1 MDPDFSSLVHMLRH
15 RASVDP
21 DRTAF
26 IYLAGDDLEETRVTY
41 GELDREARSIAVN
54 LSEHDVVG
62 RPVIL
67 LEAPGLQFMAALFGC
82 LYAGAIVVPNYPPAG
97 KETSKASRRFL
108 SIAHDARPSALVGS
122 GKTLA
127 IAKNWA
133 AKKIPCIDLDA
144 IARDTDEDWIKP
156 ELTRST
162 LALIQYTSGS
172 TGSPKGVTLTH
183 GNFLANLRI
192 IARATGVSRD
202 SVGVS
207 WLPPYHD
214 MGLTCILLPVY
225 SRFLV
230 VHMAPSQFMLRPSCW
245 LEAITRY
252 KGTICAAPNFAYE
265 LCVSR
270 ISREQRANLNLSSWE
285 VALNGAEPIR
295 HETLTRFSEK
305 FATCGFESNAMRPC
319 YGLAEATLWVSG
331 EAGQTSPLVKA
342 FSKEDLEQ
350 GLVIP
355 LGESPQKLRREFMQE
370 RLLVSTGKIAD
381 GFEVR
386 LVDSKTGSTAPPNEV
401 GEIWISGA
409 SVSSGYWN
417 NEEATT
423 KSFADQNAAGAE
435 KTFLRTGDLGFIHEG
450 ELYVTGRLKDL
461 IIVRGLNYYPQD
473 IEQVCAAAHP
483 AIAADSACAFLME
496 ENEVDQVAV
505 VCEIARTQIRQAD
518 LGDVARRIRAAAG
531 EELGLQITSVVLLK
545 QGALPRTTS
554 GKLRRF
560 ACAQDYR
567 DKLLTV
573 LHRSDLAE
581 DQAVAPGLPQD
592 HACSKESSRRLFLAT
607 KQGETLRRWNLLAD
621 PKISPNTTQVSLLE
635 KYLVS
640 QLSIL
645 LRIPEAAV
653 ETQIP
658 IKQLGLDS
666 LTLVELHLTM
676 EAEFQISVDPECFT
690 FSNTVQEIAG
700 LVQKCL
706 LEPLLQ
712 TPESTGDNQPK
723 VIDRSDVGEIPLL
736 PIQQELLQPNAVAPS
751 RNFVMLLLRTPVAP
765 DPVQIRRVLEWLV
778 ARHDAFQLRFRF
790 FEGRWH
796 QEYATSENP
805 VQFEILNMRGL
816 RGERV
821 KAQAAAVEE
830 ELLRGFNLERGPLF
844 RSFLYDR
851 GSQER
856 GLLCLAVH
864 HLAIDALSIIT
875 LVAEFNQCWS
885 SLERGQG
892 YPSLKLPDPSFGSW
906 ARRLSSMAQSREVEA
921 ELDYWVSLGATAE
934 AMSPWDTIFPE
945 TLQGENTTSGSTIEG
960 EVTGQQADGIL
971 RNWNTA
977 HSQHDLF
984 LAALAFSWSEV
995 TDKDYCYVELEHY
1008 GRSESY
1014 GESRPQR
1021 TVGWLVHHFPHLVK
1035 VPSLRNKLNF
1045 CASVRKSRMSV
1056 PNEGVGFGLLRY
1068 MSTNEAV
1075 RDQMGKITI
1084 PRLRFVYRSR
1094 LDDTFRSNVAFP
1106 IMNHSVYGQDSVPE
1120 PHNPA
1125 LVFYAQRSRQ
1135 GFEWNFRHS
1144 QRHFSEDKVHL
1155 LNQRIKNFVQNLH
1168 NPTSDS

>member
-1 MDPDFSSLVHMLRH
+1 MLRH

-21 DRTAF
+21 DKTAF
-26 IYLAGDDLEETRVTY
+26 IYLAGDDLDESRLTY
-41 GELDREARSIAVN
+41 GELDREARSIAAN

-97 KETSKASRRFL
+97 KETSKASSRFL
-108 SIAHDARPSALVGS
+108 RIAHDARPSALVGS

-133 AKKIPCIDLDA
+133 AKEIPCIDLDS
-144 IARDTDEDWIKP
+144 IERDRDGDWIEP
-156 ELTRST
+156 ELTRSA

-214 MGLTCILLPVY
+214 MGLTSILLPVY
-225 SRFLV
+225 SRFLDA
-230 VHMAPSQFMLRPSCW
+230 HMAPSQFMFRPSCW

-295 HETLTRFSEK
+295 CETLNRFSET
-305 FATCGFESNAMRPC
+305 FADCGFESNAMRPC

-331 EAGQTSPLVKA
+331 EAGQTSPLIET
-342 FSKEDLEQ
+342 FSKKDLEQ
-350 GLVIP
+350 GLVMP
-355 LGESPQKLRREFMQE
+355 LGDSPDKLMRESMQK

-386 LVDSKTGSTAPPNEV
+386 IVDSKTGATTPPNEV
-401 GEIWISGA
+401 GEIWISGS

-417 NEEATT
+417 NEEATA
-423 KSFADQNAAGAE
+423 KSFADRNEEGTE
-435 KTFLRTGDLGFIHEG
+435 KRFLRTGDLGFIHKG
-450 ELYVTGRLKDL
+450 ELYLTGRLKDL

-473 IEQVCAAAHP
+473 VEQVCTAAHP
-483 AIAADSACAFLME
+483 AIKADGACAFLMGKD
-496 ENEVDQVAV
+496 EVDQVAV
-505 VCEIARTQIRQAD
+505 VCEIARAQIRQAD
-518 LGDVARRIRAAAG
+518 LGDVARRIRAAVG

-545 QGALPRTTS
+545 QGAIPRTTS
-554 GKLRRF
+554 GKIRRF
-560 ACAQDYR
+560 ACAQGYR
-567 DKLLTV
+567 DKVLTI

-581 DQAVAPGLPQD
+581 DRAVAPGLHEE
-592 HACSKESSRRLFLAT
+592 HARSSEGAYRLLPAT
-607 KQGETLRRWNLLAD
+607 KQGETLRRWSLLAD
-621 PKISPNTTQVSLLE
+621 PKISPNTPQISLLE

-640 QLSIL
+640 QLSVL
-645 LRIPEAAV
+645 LRLPGPAV

-666 LTLVELHLTM
+666 LTLVELHLAM
-676 EAEFQISVDPECFT
+676 EAEFQISVDPGLFT
-690 FSNTVQEIAG
+690 FSNTVQEIAT

-706 LEPLLQ
+706 LEPLLPTQ
-712 TPESTGDNQPK
+712 EPTGDNQPK
-723 VIDRSDVGEIPLL
+723 GIDKTDAGEIPLL
-736 PIQQELLQPNAVAPS
+736 PIQQELLQQNAVAPS
-751 RNFVMLLLRTPVAP
+751 RNFVMLFLRTPVAP

-796 QEYATSENP
+796 QEYGTSENSL
-805 VQFEILNMRGL
+805 QFEILNMRGL

-830 ELLRGFNLERGPLF
+830 ELLKGFNLEGGPLF

-851 GSQER
+851 GSQQR
-856 GLLCLAVH
+856 GLLCLAFH
-864 HLAIDALSIIT
+864 HLAIDALSIMT

-885 SLERGQG
+885 SLGRGQG
-892 YPSLKLPDPSFGSW
+892 YPSLKLPDPSFGLW

-921 ELDYWVSLGATAE
+921 ELDYWVSVGSSAKA
-934 AMSPWDTIFPE
+934 SWPWDSIAPGVIEGKDTAHDSI
-945 TLQGENTTSGSTIEG
+945 IEG
-960 EVTGQQADGIL
+960 ELTGDQADHVL
-971 RNWNTA
+971 KRWNSA
-977 HSQHDLF
+977 EDQHDLF
-984 LAALAFSWSEV
+984 LAALAFSWSEA
-995 TDKDYCYVELEHY
+995 TGKDCCYVELEHH
-1008 GRSESY
+1008 GRIHFA
-1014 GESRPQR
+1014 GESKPQR
-1021 TVGWLVHHFPHLVK
+1021 TVGWLVHHFPLLVK
-1035 VPSLRNKLNF
+1035 VPRSESRLNF
-1045 CASVRKSRMSV
+1045 FESVRQSRAGI
-1056 PNEGVGFGLLRY
+1056 PNEGIGFGLLRY
-1068 MSTNEAV
+1068 MSKSEAV
-1075 RDQMGKITI
+1075 REQMGEISI
-1084 PRLRFVYRSR
+1084 PKLRFVYRAR
-1094 LDDTFRSNVAFP
+1094 IDDTFRSNVPFA
-1106 IMNHSVYGQDSVPE
+1106 IMKHSAYGQDSLPD

-1125 LVFYAQRSRQ
+1125 LVLYAHRSRE
-1135 GFEWNFRHS
+1135 GVGWSFRYS
-1144 QRHFSEDKVHL
+1144 PERFPVDKVNFL
-1155 LNQRIKNFVQNLH
+1155 SQRIKKYIQDSH
-1168 NPTSDS
+1168 NSMS